1 MKSNLTTVVRILLFI
16 SSYLPLLFIFYLQ
29 NLKTNLLL
37 SIFFISL
44 GIMSTV
50 GIVLFLN
57 YINTTSSRT
66 EKVAQIQRK
75 DTEVIAYIFTY
86 IFPFLQL
93 NFGDL
98 VNLLSLGIFFII
110 LGVIYI
116 NSSMICINPTLNML
130 GYHLYEIETP
140 EGYNHTLLARKKR
153 VLKNTELDVVIIGD
167 DLMVEKS
174 E

>member
-1 MKSNLTTVVRILLFI
+1 VKYWAYRI
-16 SSYLPLLFIFYLQ
+16 
-29 NLKTNLLL
+29 
-37 SIFFISL
+37 
-44 GIMSTV
+44 
-50 GIVLFLN
+50 
-57 YINTTSSRT
+57 
-66 EKVAQIQRK
+66 EKVARIQKK

-110 LGVIYI
+110 LGIIYV
-116 NSSMICINPTLNML
+116 NSSMICVNPTLNLL

-140 EGYNHTLLARKKR
+140 EGYSHTLLARKKR
-153 VLKNTELDVVIIGD
+153 IIKNTDLEVVIIGD
-167 DLMVEKS
+167 DLMVVKS